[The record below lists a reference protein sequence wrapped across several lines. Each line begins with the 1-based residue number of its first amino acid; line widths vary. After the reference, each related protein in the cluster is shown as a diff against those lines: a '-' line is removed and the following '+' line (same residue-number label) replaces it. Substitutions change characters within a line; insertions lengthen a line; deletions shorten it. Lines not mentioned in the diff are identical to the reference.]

1 MQQTLGLRAPTTPPK
16 ETAPEPS
23 TSVPT
28 TPPKETARAQQQC
41 ANNAAEGGG
50 DWSTSG
56 TQGHSLATD
65 GGNDGY
71 RLATYGGNLQHRHR
85 ERQRFYFGPH
95 ASRKCFRAPFEGS
108 VRIWGSML
116 SWTAQCSRTSV
127 LTSFI
132 SIVAFKAS
140 SHRCLEEEGG
150 VSIRCC
156 RINADF

>member
-71 RLATYGGNLQHRHR
+71 RLATYGGNDV
-85 ERQRFYFGPH
+85 YSIATGSDS
-95 ASRKCFRAPFEGS
+95 ASTLDPMPVE
-108 VRIWGSML
+108 
-116 SWTAQCSRTSV
+116 SV
-127 LTSFI
+127 LGLLL
-132 SIVAFKAS
+132 
-140 SHRCLEEEGG
+140 RGL
-150 VSIRCC
+150 
-156 RINADF
+156 